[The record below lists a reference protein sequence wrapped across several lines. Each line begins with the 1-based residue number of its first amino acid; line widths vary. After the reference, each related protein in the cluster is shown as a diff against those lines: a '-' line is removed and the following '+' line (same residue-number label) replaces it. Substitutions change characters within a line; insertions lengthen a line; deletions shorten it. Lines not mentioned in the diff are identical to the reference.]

1 MNRWRLQ
8 SVLLAGLLGVP
19 ATVAA
24 QSQVPDSLP
33 ARVTARMISDG
44 KLIYAGRGVCYACH
58 GQDAVGA
65 MGPNLADT
73 LWLHSR
79 GDYDGILATIL
90 AGVPAQESKSGIMM
104 PPRGGSAISDDDARA
119 VAAYIWSLSRARK

>member
-24 QSQVPDSLP
+24 QTQVPDSLP
-33 ARVTARMISDG
+33 AGVTARMISDG
-44 KLIYAGRGVCYACH
+44 KLIYAGHGVCYACH

-79 GDYDGILATIL
+79 ATTTGSWPPSWLAFR
-90 AGVPAQESKSGIMM
+90 
-104 PPRGGSAISDDDARA
+104 PRIQVRNHDATPR
-119 VAAYIWSLSRARK
+119 RFRHQR